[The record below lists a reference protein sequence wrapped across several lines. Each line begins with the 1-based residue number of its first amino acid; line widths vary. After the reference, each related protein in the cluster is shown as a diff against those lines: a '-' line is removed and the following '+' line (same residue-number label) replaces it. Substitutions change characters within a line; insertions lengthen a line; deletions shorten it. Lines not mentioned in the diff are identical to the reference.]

1 MAERLSI
8 RQPSNRIEDV
18 LEAVRDA
25 LTRVRYGNI
34 SLTVHD
40 SELVQLEITEKR
52 RFGH

>member
-1 MAERLSI
+1 MIQRSSTRSAKPQVDE
-8 RQPSNRIEDV
+8 V

-25 LTRVRYGNI
+25 LTRLRFGSI

-40 SELVQLEITEKR
+40 SELVQLEVTEKR